1 MAKLKQA
8 ITLKHTASAG
18 SETEEIAFEKGEEV
32 TVLKEWTDFYLAKN
46 SDGKLFNIEKSL
58 IEED

>member
-8 ITLKHTASAG
+8 LTLKHTSSMG
-18 SETEEIAFEKGEEV
+18 SETEDVAFEKGEEV
-32 TVLKEWTDFYLAKN
+32 SVLKEWTDFYLVKN
-46 SDGKLFNIEKSL
+46 SDGMLFNIEKAL